1 MSKIKKSAVETA
13 DTKELRSI
21 ATKAGIK
28 FIGKKNDDLRKELLA
43 IAEDDAKPA
52 KKAAA
57 KKPAEKKPAGK
68 KDAVKKDAVKKEAVK
83 KERVLVPEKRAK
95 EVLALGSKKAQVIT
109 LREEG
114 YPINAIAETV
124 GMHPTNVSR
133 YIREA
138 GLSTSK
144 VTVPE
149 ERKARIKATI
159 AAKKGEKS
167 PAAKIAAAKKPAARQ
182 GQQESGEDP
191 RQRQGQGEE
200 VSRDRD

>member
-1 MSKIKKSAVETA
+1 
-13 DTKELRSI
+13 
-21 ATKAGIK
+21 
-28 FIGKKNDDLRKELLA
+28 
-43 IAEDDAKPA
+43 
-52 KKAAA
+52 
-57 KKPAEKKPAGK
+57 
-68 KDAVKKDAVKKEAVK
+68 
-83 KERVLVPEKRAK
+83 
-95 EVLALGSKKAQVIT
+95 
-109 LREEG
+109 
-114 YPINAIAETV
+114 
-124 GMHPTNVSR
+124 MHPTNVSR

-159 AAKKGEKS
+159 AAKKGEKT
-167 PAAKIAAAKKPAARQ
+167 PAAKKAAAKKPAARQ